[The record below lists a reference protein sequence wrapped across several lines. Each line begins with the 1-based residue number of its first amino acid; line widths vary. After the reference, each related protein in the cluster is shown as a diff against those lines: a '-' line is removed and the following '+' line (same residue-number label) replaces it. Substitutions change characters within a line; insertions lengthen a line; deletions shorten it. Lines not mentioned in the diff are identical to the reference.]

1 MGGGHG
7 AITIAGSLEKRRREH
22 GRGKGEE
29 VEGDEEEFVESAKC
43 EENVL
48 LALVSVWERIER
60 HTRFV

>member
-48 LALVSVWERIER
+48 LALVSVWE
-60 HTRFV
+60 